1 MAKLYVVFFN
11 LWVLGENTV
20 FDGIKLNIKYQSD
33 DNCLVNLKDSPQNY
47 FIETLKHTRVCT

>member
-1 MAKLYVVFFN
+1 MG
-11 LWVLGENTV
+11 LGENTV
-20 FDGIKLNIKYQSD
+20 FDEIKLNIKYQSD